1 MEYDDTLISIIIPL
15 FNKEEY
21 IGQTISTALS
31 QTYANIEVIVVDDGS
46 TDNSCNIV
54 KSFTDARIK
63 YFHKN
68 NNGVSSA
75 RNYGIQKAKGE
86 WLIFLDGDDM
96 LSPNAL
102 EKLHGIAICCNE
114 RLDII
119 TGNYK
124 YTKNNKVCVCCDNKY
139 KGIVPDNFKWYF
151 FNRYTLRA
159 GCALINK
166 HVFKENI
173 FDERL
178 SRFEDLEFIL
188 RILGNATVYTIPDVV
203 MEYNNKSLSLSKIG
217 NVQKHKDYTFSM
229 CFNGKPFCEKCK
241 LGELLML
248 AFYTYPNERK
258 KLLLQYKWNVFY
270 ALIAKIK
277 TSLNKR
283 RWKRLLSLC
292 CCSSR
297 K

>member
-1 MEYDDTLISIIIPL
+1 M
-15 FNKEEY
+15 
-21 IGQTISTALS
+21 
-31 QTYANIEVIVVDDGS
+31 
-46 TDNSCNIV
+46 
-54 KSFTDARIK
+54 
-63 YFHKN
+63 
-68 NNGVSSA
+68 
-75 RNYGIQKAKGE
+75 
-86 WLIFLDGDDM
+86 
-96 LSPNAL
+96 
-102 EKLHGIAICCNE
+102 
-114 RLDII
+114 
-119 TGNYK
+119 
-124 YTKNNKVCVCCDNKY
+124 
-139 KGIVPDNFKWYF
+139 
-151 FNRYTLRA
+151 RA

-188 RILGNATVYTIPDVV
+188 RILGNVTVYTIPDVI
-203 MEYNNKSLSLSKIG
+203 MEYNNKSLSLSKIS

-229 CFNGKPFCEKCK
+229 CFNGKPFWEKCK

-248 AFYTYPNERK
+248 AFFTYPNERK